1 MATDANMDQP
11 NTPPTFPEEAMDAI
25 TAKLREVEAAL
36 LARARP
42 FGTGFYCASPR
53 DSADPLEVLLDHRAG
68 GIFIG
73 CRGESRLMTIG
84 EANAQFRLMLAD
96 AMPHFC
102 AKAAEFYD
110 RLATLR
116 ADDLTVGLDRSLAR
130 LAAPAQADMRGAS
143 MPRD

>member
-1 MATDANMDQP
+1 MATDASMDTDP
-11 NTPPTFPEEAMDAI
+11 SSLFPEAMDAI

-36 LARARP
+36 VARARQ

-53 DSADPLEVLLDHRAG
+53 DSTDPIEVILDHREG
-68 GIFIG
+68 CVYTG
-73 CRGESRLMTIG
+73 CRGESDWMRIG
-84 EANAQFRLMLAD
+84 ETSTQFRLMLAD

-116 ADDLTVGLDRSLAR
+116 ADEFTVVLDRSIAR
-130 LAAPAQADMRGAS
+130 LAMPPGGDMRGANV
-143 MPRD
+143 PRL

>member
-1 MATDANMDQP
+1 MATDASMDPP
-11 NTPPTFPEEAMDAI
+11 NTPPTFPEAAMDAI

-36 LARARP
+36 VARARQ
-42 FGTGFYCASPR
+42 FGTGFYCSSPR
-53 DSADPLEVLLDHRAG
+53 DSTDPIEVFLDHRAG

-73 CRGESRLMTIG
+73 CHRESRLITIG
-84 EANAQFRLMLAD
+84 EASPQFRLMLAD

-116 ADDLTVGLDRSLAR
+116 ADDLAVVLDRSLAR
-130 LAAPAQADMRGAS
+130 LAAPAQADMRGAN